1 MPVYLLQILVSF
13 CEAAGGDCCQRQDLG
28 YDPVLQFL
36 CSSALPKCYFKNSC
50 LVACLKD
57 KCNIAILGC
66 EWISKLNIAVSTLTN
81 YSWRKWMYASIQEEN
96 CIYLCLYIVSMCPV
110 EHLYTF
116 IYKPHVCTHSHD
128 CLRSYHWSI
137 DAYRSIY
144 RESLCVHVYRL
155 CGHFSSFFFSPT
167 YKCQGK
173 LCVNLT

>member
-155 CGHFSSFFFSPT
+155 CGHFSFFFSPT